1 MRKALSI
8 LLVGVISFGVL
19 SGCAQK
25 NETEQ
30 ENPSVFSFHAESDGF
45 TITNGVIVLG
55 AEEEVFYGG
64 DLKINDTQSFAN
76 ITSFSA
82 TFYTMTGEE
91 RRTLLSN
98 SVIDQ
103 TGNTV
108 NMSGDLGKTSGGNII
123 LGSKVET
130 EEELVRYLYFEL
142 VTTNKDGEE
151 FVYQVPLTVTEITE

>member
-1 MRKALSI
+1 M
-8 LLVGVISFGVL
+8 
-19 SGCAQK
+19 
-25 NETEQ
+25 
-30 ENPSVFSFHAESDGF
+30 
-45 TITNGVIVLG
+45 G

-108 NMSGDLGKTSGGNII
+108 NMSGHLGKTSGGNII

-130 EEELVRYLYFEL
+130 EEELVRSLYFEL